1 MKVIFLQD
9 VKGKGKKGDIKDVS
23 DGYAKNFLLPKKVA
37 VEATNANINDAKGK
51 KESIQHQKDVAEE
64 NAKNLCA
71 KINEISLNVTAK
83 GGENGKLFGSVTSKD
98 LSEQLKSEYKLDV
111 DKRKFVLPDGIKSAG
126 EYTIDIKLHPGIV
139 AKLKVIV
146 KAQWWLS
153 ED

>member
-9 VKGKGKKGDIKDVS
+9 VKGKGKKGEIKEVS

-51 KESIQHQKDVAEE
+51 QEAIQHQKDVAEA
-64 NAKNLCA
+64 NAKNLAA
-71 KINEISLNVTAK
+71 KIGEVSLSVTAK

-98 LSEQLKSEYKLDV
+98 LSEQLKKEFNLDV

-139 AKLKVIV
+139 AKLKVNV
-146 KAQWWLS
+146 KAQ
-153 ED
+153 